1 MLDMQQCTP
10 RNNGMT
16 QGLLCRNETKGNP
29 ILKTNAS
36 SKLGH
41 TVYGL
46 NFSPH
51 WPLSQMS
58 LCSELPAQP
67 RITDLLGSS
76 YPWFSS
82 QATY

>member
-1 MLDMQQCTP
+1 
-10 RNNGMT
+10 MT

-67 RITDLLGSS
+67 RITDLLGAFQEN
-76 YPWFSS
+76 YTMLMTPFDRK
-82 QATY
+82 Q